1 MALSRP
7 LLLQFRSQQPLLAPT
22 NFNFNFNFFSDLAES
37 RAPDAPCPASLNLLL
52 RSNISVP
59 VLKPKVVVAGPVKCF
74 ARSTEEKQCS
84 DAETVVSDSDEA
96 ASEDEASGNGQLR
109 RRTSAPEADR
119 AESRRVATA
128 YFGDSLSLGIRE
140 PVYEVRSYKLFFT
153 SELY

>member
-22 NFNFNFNFFSDLAES
+22 NFNFNFNFNFFSDLAES

-74 ARSTEEKQCS
+74 ARSTKLLRRMKQ
-84 DAETVVSDSDEA
+84 AETIS
-96 ASEDEASGNGQLR
+96 
-109 RRTSAPEADR
+109 
-119 AESRRVATA
+119 
-128 YFGDSLSLGIRE
+128 FGDEPPLRKLTVLSLGELRPPTSAILSLSEFVNR
-140 PVYEVRSYKLFFT
+140 FT
-153 SELY
+153 KFVLISSFSPLNYIKHFSITGSMN